1 MLTRGDNKR
10 SAQEQRTG
18 IILGRTRRIPCL
30 LCSNTDITRCAR
42 DNNKQ
47 ECFSSSLS
55 LSLTFTPPF
64 PSSTFHMG
72 TKWFHTYTIRFLQ
85 PGKINGIISVCS
97 SEKKRTMLVSGA
109 QIRLTLFYKFI
120 MKVFQ
125 RLHAN
130 VSGIGHV
137 KKSERWIGCTKIVY
151 KNQKYLVICC
161 KILAIIDFTYSGID
175 GYWGSWEVD
184 HTGMWV

>member
-18 IILGRTRRIPCL
+18 IIIGRTRRIPCL

-109 QIRLTLFYKFI
+109 QIRLTLLLSYQKLEY
-120 MKVFQ
+120 VFP
-125 RLHAN
+125 RDLN
-130 VSGIGHV
+130 E
-137 KKSERWIGCTKIVY
+137 KKSPYWLSL
-151 KNQKYLVICC
+151 QKFF
-161 KILAIIDFTYSGID
+161 KHSGQILPC
-175 GYWGSWEVD
+175 
-184 HTGMWV
+184 